1 MKKTSLAIL
10 GALALAT
17 TTLATS
23 AQAQSQG
30 FMPCDD
36 HWSASFFALSVG
48 ENGEGIRSFY
58 EGSVL
63 LLHINTDEPA
73 FFPEGVILLMP
84 DGDGSDGPIGRH
96 CFVNWGFSSMDVDA
110 SHATYDPARGL
121 TLTIP
126 ASNTSPAD
134 YQVRDASVRVLVN
147 VGAGTITP
155 LN

>member
-1 MKKTSLAIL
+1 MKKYSLAIL
-10 GALALAT
+10 AALALAT

-30 FMPCDD
+30 FVPCDE
-36 HWSASFFALSVG
+36 HWASNFYALSVG

-58 EGSVL
+58 DGGVL

-73 FFPEGVILLMP
+73 FFPEGVILLMA
-84 DGDGSDGPIGRH
+84 DGDGSDGPPGRL
-96 CFVNWGFSSMDVDA
+96 CFVDWGYTTMDVDA

-126 ASNTSPAD
+126 AQNTSPAD
-134 YQVRDASVRVLVN
+134 YEVRDASVRVLIN
-147 VGAGTITP
+147 LAQGTVTP
-155 LN
+155 ID